1 MLKWAKLPEDQ
12 PLRTI
17 FQGLVSTT
25 IMTGREEEF
34 RLEKKLEM
42 GSTQEQTYL
51 AQDSIILLKI
61 KEREFHLVLDTH

>member
-1 MLKWAKLPEDQ
+1 MLKWAKLQEDQ

-25 IMTGREEEF
+25 ITTDREEEF

-61 KEREFHLVLDTH
+61 KEREFHLVFDTH